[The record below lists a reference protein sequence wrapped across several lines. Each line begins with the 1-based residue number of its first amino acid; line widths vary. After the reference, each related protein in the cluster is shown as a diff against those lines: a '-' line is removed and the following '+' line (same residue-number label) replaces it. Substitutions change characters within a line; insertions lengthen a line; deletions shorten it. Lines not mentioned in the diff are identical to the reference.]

1 MLDKLNYPMPN
12 EHEIVQR
19 FLDHGLMAHP
29 EVISYIKE
37 QNNPALIETIT
48 NGLPEGTIVVSPAH
62 LPYAKPER
70 DGMRFLSDP
79 VLEVIEGAAG
89 SAGPSNLDDASRY
102 FRDRYDK
109 LSSMVRGRSPSMP
122 IEALT
127 KTPSRYME
135 QDCGITGIVSDKKT
149 TKNGNVMVELEDTSG
164 NIRVLFSSKK
174 ADLFKEG
181 ESILLD
187 EVISVKGSPS
197 KDGMFFFAE
206 KIFRPDIPR
215 NNAPYVSGEPGK
227 AVFISDVHVGSN
239 TFLEDAWNRFADWL
253 SDSDA
258 SYLLIAG
265 DLVDGIGIYPGQGD
279 ELTIKNIDEQY
290 EVFASM
296 IKDLPARMKIVIA
309 PGNHD
314 AIRGAEPQPALPKRF
329 TRFFPQNCTFVENP
343 ALVSLQG
350 VRVLMYHGRSFDDM
364 ISMIPGASYE
374 RSADVMVEMLKRR
387 HLTPSYGGR
396 TPIAASPLDRMVI
409 NQIPEI
415 FHAGHVHITGIANYR
430 GVLCINTG
438 TWQSQTSFQKQM
450 NITPTPAQA
459 ITVDLQ
465 TLNFEVLDFLGP
477 VSG

>member
-1 MLDKLNYPMPN
+1 MPN
-12 EHEIVQR
+12 EREIVQR

-37 QNNPALIETIT
+37 QNNPALIDTIT
-48 NGLPEGTIVVSPAH
+48 SGLPEGTVVVSPAH
-62 LPYAKPER
+62 IPSAKPER

-79 VLEVIEGAAG
+79 VLEIIEGAAG
-89 SAGPSNLDDASRY
+89 TAGPSNLDDASRY

-109 LSSMVRGRSPSMP
+109 LSSMVKARSPSMP

-135 QDCGITGIVSDKKT
+135 QECGITGIVSDKKT
-149 TKNGNVMVELEDTSG
+149 TKNGNIMVELEDTSG

-174 ADLFKEG
+174 TDLFRES

-187 EVISVKGSPS
+187 EVIGVKGSPS

-206 KIFRPDIPR
+206 QIIRPDIPR
-215 NNAPYVSGEPGK
+215 NNAPYKSKEPGK

-239 TFLEDAWNRFADWL
+239 TFLEGEWNRFADWL
-253 SDSDA
+253 SDSDT

-296 IKDLPARMKIVIA
+296 VNDLPMRMEIVIS

-314 AIRGAEPQPALPKRF
+314 AIRGAEPQPALPERF
-329 TRFFPQNCTFVENP
+329 TRFFPSNCTFVENP
-343 ALVSLQG
+343 AMVSLQG

-374 RSADVMVEMLKRR
+374 RSTDVMVEMLKRR
-387 HLTPSYGGR
+387 HLTPTYGRR
-396 TPIAASPLDRMVI
+396 TPIAASPTDRMVI
-409 NQIPEI
+409 SQIPEI
-415 FHAGHVHITGIANYR
+415 FHAGHVHITGATDYR

-459 ITVDLQ
+459 ISVDLQ
-465 TLNFEVLDFLGP
+465 TLQFEILDFLEP
-477 VSG
+477 PSG